1 MKKLILIVFS
11 MMLFLTACKQST
23 EKQLY
28 QDSKEK
34 VSGSI
39 NIDGSGTVFPVSEAV
54 AEEYLL
60 AQPNVKVTV
69 GESGTGG
76 GFKKFGS
83 GTIDIAAASRNIKE
97 EELALC
103 KENNI
108 EFIKLTV
115 ALDGIAVV
123 INKENTWAKSLTV
136 DELRKI
142 WEPNSTVKKWSD
154 IRKEWPSEEIRLYG
168 PNTSHGTYDFFTEV
182 IMGKSGSSRTDF
194 NAVSDYNIIV
204 QGIQNDKFSLGYF
217 GLSYYEEN
225 KEVLGIVGI
234 DNGNGVILPS
244 IETVANGQYAPL
256 SRSLF
261 IFVNNKSANK
271 PEVKNFVEFYLEMA
285 PELSKEVGYVPL
297 PSKSYEEQKEL
308 FKKSLINN

>member
-1 MKKLILIVFS
+1 MKKLILIVIS
-11 MMLFLTACKQST
+11 MTLTLTACKQST
-23 EKQLY
+23 QQTSN
-28 QDSKEK
+28 QDSKET

-39 NIDGSGTVFPVSEAV
+39 KIDGSGTVFPVSEAV

-76 GFKKFGS
+76 GFKKFATGA
-83 GTIDIAAASRNIKE
+83 IDIAAASRNIKE
-97 EELALC
+97 AESTLC

-108 EFIKLTV
+108 EFTKLTV

-154 IRKEWPSEEIRLYG
+154 IRKNWPKEEIRLYG
-168 PNTSHGTYDFFTEV
+168 PNTSHGTYDFFTEA
-182 IMGKSGSSRTDF
+182 IMGESGASRTDF

-225 KEVLGIVGI
+225 KEGLGIVGI
-234 DNGNGVILPS
+234 DNGNGVIIPT

-261 IFVNNKSANK
+261 IFVNNKAAK
-271 PEVKNFVEFYLEMA
+271 RPEVKNFVEFYLEMA

-297 PSKSYEEQKEL
+297 PSKGYDEQREL
-308 FKKSLINN
+308 FKKSLIN